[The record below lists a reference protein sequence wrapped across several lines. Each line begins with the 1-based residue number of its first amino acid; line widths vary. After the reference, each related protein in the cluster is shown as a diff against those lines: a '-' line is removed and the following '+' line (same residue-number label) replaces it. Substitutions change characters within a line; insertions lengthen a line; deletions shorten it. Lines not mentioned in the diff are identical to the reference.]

1 MLCVSIHKNSSFSS
15 DTEIFVDNEEE
26 AVKHPFMF
34 SDRFS
39 LKSVGISK
47 GSDCMRISVNWS
59 FSLEKKKKEI
69 RNTKIAFNEY

>member
-47 GSDCMRISVNWS
+47 GSDCMCISVN
-59 FSLEKKKKEI
+59 
-69 RNTKIAFNEY
+69 